1 MSEIVL
7 WVKFCLNRLNWQNSC
22 PFPFFFYILAS
33 LIIELLYNLRNDN
46 WSRTQLQLNL
56 YHDDTR
62 LIPLINLTSYVEAQ
76 LLATTEKS
84 RKWFQK
90 SVCGLPA
97 LSRRLNMGNLSYC
110 NRIFCNE
117 KSSGLTD
124 LDLTCAWLLG

>member
-1 MSEIVL
+1 MTEIVL
-7 WVKFCLNRLNWQNSC
+7 WIKFCLNRQNWQNDC
-22 PFPFFFYILAS
+22 RFLFFSTSWTS
-33 LIIELLYNLRNDN
+33 LLTELLYLRNDN

-62 LIPLINLTSYVEAQ
+62 LIPLINVPSYVEAQ

-90 SVCGLPA
+90 SVCRLPA

>member
-7 WVKFCLNRLNWQNSC
+7 WVKFCLNILNWQNAC
-22 PFPFFFYILAS
+22 PFLFFSTSWTS
-33 LIIELLYNLRNDN
+33 LLTELLYLRNDN

-62 LIPLINLTSYVEAQ
+62 LNPLINVPSYVEAQ
-76 LLATTEKS
+76 HLATTKKS

-90 SVCGLPA
+90 SVCRLPA
-97 LSRRLNMGNLSYC
+97 LSRGLNMGTLSYR

>member
-7 WVKFCLNRLNWQNSC
+7 WVKFCLNILNWQNAC
-22 PFPFFFYILAS
+22 PFLFFLHLGHLYL
-33 LIIELLYNLRNDN
+33 ELLYLRNDN

-62 LIPLINLTSYVEAQ
+62 LNPLKNVPSYLEAQ
-76 LLATTEKS
+76 LLATTKKS
-84 RKWFQK
+84 KKRFQK
-90 SVCGLPA
+90 SVCRLPA
-97 LSRRLNMGNLSYC
+97 LSRRLNMGTLSYR